1 MAAQGGTIAAPAAYN
16 TNPDVA
22 LGFEPNTWVLKAT
35 AGTVVVSF
43 DGKEDHVTLA
53 SAEANLPLTTKFTKL
68 WVKQSGGAATLRW
81 SALT

>member
-1 MAAQGGTIAAPAAYN
+1 MAAQGGSVVAPASYN

-22 LGFEPNTWVLKAT
+22 LAFEPNTWVLKAS

-43 DGKEDHVTLA
+43 DGVNDHVTLA
-53 SAEANLPLTTKFTKL
+53 SAEANLPLSTKFTKL